1 MLTCVWR
8 AVQFLYF
15 FSSFWGQFGPVRSLS
30 RLLSYLLAVAFDDRC
45 VPVAVLAC
53 STRCSQKSRCLQCV
67 AIRVLLYLSA
77 SQGAGTKV

>member
-15 FSSFWGQFGPVRSLS
+15 FSSFWGQFGPVRSLL
-30 RLLSYLLAVAFDDRC
+30 RLLSYLLAVVFDDRR
-45 VPVAVLAC
+45 VPVAMLAC
-53 STRCSQKSRCLQCV
+53 LQGARREVGFCSKSLS
-67 AIRVLLYLSA
+67 AILYLSA